1 MPASRQTERIPP
13 HSDDAE
19 RSVLGSILLD
29 NDIFFKVSEFIDPDD
44 FYSKANREIFTAMI
58 DLYRRDVP
66 IDMLTVTEELSRRK
80 SLEACGGRSYIAELS
95 EVPTTA
101 NAVQYAR
108 IIQEKS
114 VYRQLISAG
123 SAIVESSLN
132 ESFDGEKVL
141 DDAEQIIFD
150 IAKKKQSKDY
160 TKIQKILD
168 KNLELIAEAQEN
180 GGKLP
185 GLSTGFRDLDDRTA
199 GLQKSDFIVL
209 AARPSMGKTAFA
221 LNIAEHA
228 ALREHK
234 RVAFFSV
241 EMSEESLGYRML
253 STQSRVELRK
263 LRTGNLT
270 AEDWESVNSAV
281 RRFEEADL
289 LIDETP
295 GISVMEIRNKC
306 RRMNADRHVDLI
318 IIDYLQILSSG
329 SRSDNRV
336 NEVSMMT
343 RQLKQLARE
352 MECPVIVLSQLSRGS
367 VQREGDKRPL
377 LSDLRDSGS
386 IEQDA
391 DVVIFLH
398 REDYFKKAEAEPNNI
413 CEVIIA
419 KQRQGE
425 TGTVK
430 LTWMPRFQKF
440 ADTVQESRVEEVE
453 G

>member
-1 MPASRQTERIPP
+1 MAQTERIPP

-19 RSVLGSILLD
+19 KSVLGSILLD
-29 NDIFFKVSEFIDPDD
+29 NDIFFKVSEFIGADD
-44 FYSKANREIFTAMI
+44 FYRKENKEIFNAMMS
-58 DLYRRDVP
+58 LYRQDIP
-66 IDMLTVTEELSRRK
+66 IDMLTVTEELSKRK
-80 SLEACGGRSYIAELS
+80 SLELVGGRSYVAELS
-95 EVPTTA
+95 AEVITTA

-123 SAIVESSLN
+123 SAIVENSIN
-132 ESFDGEKVL
+132 EKFDGVKVL
-141 DDAEQIIFD
+141 DDAEQTIFD
-150 IAKKKQSKDY
+150 IAKKRQSKDY
-160 TKIQKILD
+160 SKIQSILG
-168 KNLELIAEAQEN
+168 KNIELIETAQKN
-180 GGKLP
+180 GGQLP
-185 GLSTGFRDLDDRTA
+185 GLSTGFRDLDRMTS

-253 STQSRVELRK
+253 STQSRVELGK
-263 LRTGNLT
+263 LRRGDMSP
-270 AEDWESVNSAV
+270 EDWESVNGAI
-281 RRFEEADL
+281 RRFEDADIL
-289 LIDETP
+289 VDESP
-295 GISVMEIRNKC
+295 GITVMEIRNKC
-306 RRMNADRHVDLI
+306 RRMNADRPVDLI

-329 SRSDNRV
+329 SRTDSRV
-336 NEVSMMT
+336 NEVSLMT

-367 VQREGDKRPL
+367 VQREGDKRPM

-398 REDYFKKAEAEPNNI
+398 REDYFKKPEAEPNNI

-440 ADTVQESRVEEVE
+440 ADLMQESRIE
-453 G
+453 GLEG

>member
-1 MPASRQTERIPP
+1 MAQIERIPP

>member
-1 MPASRQTERIPP
+1 MAQIERIPP

-19 RSVLGSILLD
+19 RSVLGSIMLD
-29 NDIFFKVSEFIDPDD
+29 SDIFFKVSEFIGPDD
-44 FYSKANREIFTAMI
+44 FYSKANKEIFNAMM
-58 DLYRRDVP
+58 DLYREDIP
-66 IDMLTVTEELSRRK
+66 IDMLTVTEALSKRK

-95 EVPTTA
+95 GEVITTA
-101 NAVQYAR
+101 NAVQYAK

-114 VYRQLISAG
+114 VYRQLIKAG
-123 SAIVESSLN
+123 SEIVENSLN
-132 ESFDGEKVL
+132 EKFDGEKVL
-141 DDAEQIIFD
+141 DEAEQMIFD

-160 TKIQKILD
+160 SKIQNILE
-168 KNLELIAEAQEN
+168 KNIQNIEEAQKN

-185 GLSTGFRDLDDRTA
+185 GLSTGFADLDRMTS
-199 GLQKSDFIVL
+199 GLQKSDFIIL

-221 LNIAEHA
+221 LNIAENA
-228 ALREHK
+228 ALKEHK
-234 RVAFFSV
+234 KVAFFSV

-253 STQSRVELRK
+253 STQSRVELGK
-263 LRTGNLT
+263 LKRGDLSP
-270 AEDWESVNSAV
+270 EDWESVNMAV
-281 RRFEEADL
+281 SRFSEAQL
-289 LIDETP
+289 LVDETP
-295 GISVMEIRNKC
+295 GISVMEVRNKC
-306 RRMNADRHVDLI
+306 RRMNADGPIDLI
-318 IIDYLQILSSG
+318 VIDYLQIMSSG
-329 SRSDNRV
+329 SRIDNRV
-336 NEVSMMT
+336 NEVSLMT

-352 MECPVIVLSQLSRGS
+352 MECPVIVLSQLSRGT
-367 VQREGDKRPL
+367 VQRDGDKRPM

-398 REDYFKKAEAEPNNI
+398 REDYYKKPEAEPNNI

-440 ADTVQESRVEEVE
+440 ADLIKENNVPTAEA
-453 G
+453 

>member
-1 MPASRQTERIPP
+1 MPQTERIPP
-13 HSDDAE
+13 HSDEAE
-19 RSVLGSILLD
+19 RSVLGAILLD
-29 NDIFFKVSEFIDPDD
+29 SDVFFRVSEYIGAED
-44 FYSKANREIFTAMI
+44 FYKKEHKEIFTAMT
-58 DLYRRDVP
+58 DLYRKDIA
-66 IDMLTVTEELSRRK
+66 IDMLTVAEELSKRK
-80 SLEACGGRSYIAELS
+80 SLEDCGGRSYIAELS
-95 EVPTTA
+95 AEVPTTA
-101 NAVQYAR
+101 NAKQYAM

-114 VYRQLISAG
+114 VYRQLIKAG
-123 SAIVESSLN
+123 SSIVENSLS
-132 ESFDGEKVL
+132 EKFDGVKVL
-141 DDAEQIIFD
+141 DDAEQSIFE
-150 IAKKKQSKDY
+150 IAKRKQSKDY
-160 TKIQKILD
+160 SKIQNILGR
-168 KNLELIAEAQEN
+168 NIEMIETAQKN

-185 GLSTGFRDLDDRTA
+185 GLSTGFADLDKKTA

-241 EMSEESLGYRML
+241 EMSEDSLGFRML
-253 STQSRVELRK
+253 STQSRVELSK
-263 LRTGNLT
+263 LRKGELSP
-270 AEDWESVNSAV
+270 EDWESVNLAV
-281 RRFEEADL
+281 ERFEEADL
-289 LIDETP
+289 LVDESP

-306 RRMNADRHVDLI
+306 RRMNADRPIDLI

-329 SRSDNRV
+329 SRIDNRV
-336 NEVSMMT
+336 NEVSLMT

-352 MECPVIVLSQLSRGS
+352 MECPVVVLSQLSRGS
-367 VQREGDKRPL
+367 VQREGDKRPM

-398 REDYFKKAEAEPNNI
+398 REDYFKKPEAEPTNI

-430 LTWMPRFQKF
+430 LTWMPKYQKF
-440 ADTVQESRVEEVE
+440 ADLVQESKIEETE

>member
-1 MPASRQTERIPP
+1 MAQIERIPP
-13 HSDDAE
+13 HSDEAE
-19 RSVLGSILLD
+19 RSVLGSVLLD
-29 NDIFFKVSEFIDPDD
+29 NDVFFKVSEFINPDD
-44 FYSKANREIFTAMI
+44 FYSKANREIFATMV
-58 DLYRRDVP
+58 DLYRQDVP
-66 IDMLTVTEELSRRK
+66 IDIVTVSDELSRRR
-80 SLEACGGRSYIAELS
+80 SLEACGGRSYLAELS
-95 EVPTTA
+95 AEVPTTA
-101 NAVQYAR
+101 NAVQYAK

-114 VYRQLISAG
+114 VYRQLITAG
-123 SAIVESSLN
+123 SSIVENSLN
-132 ESFDGEKVL
+132 EKFDGEKVL
-141 DDAEQIIFD
+141 DDAEQTIFE
-150 IAKKKQSKDY
+150 IAKAKQSKDY
-160 TKIQKILD
+160 SKIQTILD
-168 KNLELIAEAQEN
+168 KNIELIETAQKN

-185 GLSTGFRDLDDRTA
+185 GLSTGFRDLDSKTS

-228 ALREHK
+228 ALRDHK

-241 EMSEESLGYRML
+241 EMSEEALGYRML
-253 STQSRVELRK
+253 STQSRVELGK
-263 LRTGNLT
+263 LRRGDLT
-270 AEDWESVNSAV
+270 PEDWESINGAIE
-281 RRFEEADL
+281 RFESADL
-289 LIDETP
+289 LVDETP

-306 RRMNADRHVDLI
+306 RRMNAERHVDLI

-329 SRSDNRV
+329 ARTDSRV
-336 NEVSMMT
+336 NEVSLMT

-391 DVVIFLH
+391 DVVLFLH
-398 REDYFKKAEAEPNNI
+398 REDYYKKPEAEPNNI

-425 TGTVK
+425 TGTVN

-440 ADTVQESRVEEVE
+440 ADIIKENKVE
-453 G
+453 

>member
-1 MPASRQTERIPP
+1 MAQIERIPP

-19 RSVLGSILLD
+19 RSVLGSIMLD
-29 NDIFFKVSEFIDPDD
+29 SDIFFKVSEFIGPDD
-44 FYSKANREIFTAMI
+44 FYSKANKEIFNAMM
-58 DLYRRDVP
+58 DLYREDIP
-66 IDMLTVTEELSRRK
+66 IDMLTVTEALSKRK

-95 EVPTTA
+95 GEVITTA
-101 NAVQYAR
+101 NAVQYAK

-114 VYRQLISAG
+114 VYRQLIKAG
-123 SAIVESSLN
+123 SEIVENSLN
-132 ESFDGEKVL
+132 EKFDGEKVL
-141 DDAEQIIFD
+141 DEAEQTIFE

-160 TKIQKILD
+160 SKIQNILE
-168 KNLELIAEAQEN
+168 KNIQGIEEAQKN

-185 GLSTGFRDLDDRTA
+185 GLSTGFADLDRMTS
-199 GLQKSDFIVL
+199 GLQKSDFIIL

-221 LNIAEHA
+221 LNIAENA
-228 ALREHK
+228 ALKEHK
-234 RVAFFSV
+234 KVAFFSV

-253 STQSRVELRK
+253 STQSRVELGK
-263 LRTGNLT
+263 LKRGDLSP
-270 AEDWESVNSAV
+270 EDWESVNMAV
-281 RRFEEADL
+281 SRFSEAQL
-289 LIDETP
+289 LVDETP
-295 GISVMEIRNKC
+295 GISVMEVRNKC
-306 RRMNADRHVDLI
+306 RRMNADGPIDLI
-318 IIDYLQILSSG
+318 VIDYLQIMSSG
-329 SRSDNRV
+329 SRIDNRV
-336 NEVSMMT
+336 NEVSLMT

-352 MECPVIVLSQLSRGS
+352 MECPVIVLSQLSRGT
-367 VQREGDKRPL
+367 VQRDGDKRPM

-398 REDYFKKAEAEPNNI
+398 REDYYKKPEAEPNNI

-440 ADTVQESRVEEVE
+440 ADLIKENNVPTAEA
-453 G
+453 